1 MTIVPLKVGSFFSH
15 FLLRSSLVESTS
27 SPLQHFLDRNGGR
40 VVAALQRQQDKAAGA
55 GHEADVGRPCTG
67 AEVAGELDPDRAAS
81 TSAGELRPG
90 CRGQA

>member
-1 MTIVPLKVGSFFSH
+1 
-15 FLLRSSLVESTS
+15 
-27 SPLQHFLDRNGGR
+27 

-67 AEVAGELDPDRAAS
+67 AEVAGELDPGRAAS

-90 CRGQA
+90 CHGQA